1 MLANNTTENIFQ
13 FLQLRPARLVD
24 SDDGVDIL
32 PETRFAKEMSGAK
45 PSERVH
51 IAHRFLQESERVKEI
66 VESEDGRRI
75 LTAIRSVLTKDGT
88 VEQFRSAVGEVKDA
102 GGTDQ
107 KDLDKLRATR
117 EAASDLLIAAK
128 FANNAPRGLRAVE
141 QIFRG
146 LSALLSVSPKFGG
159 QVKLKEYLRRPLALP
174 DAFRPV
180 ISRSYGRTQKT
191 TQPGESSGKEKEAGD
206 ALAEAGRVHRALEE
220 LEALARPEF
229 LRLPGDTEGEGKQP
243 NKEKA
248 PFALSDRGISRLS
261 PETRK
266 VLEDLNLNVATQSI
280 NSLIDAL
287 ETEVAIRAYRMVK
300 GVRVSAPQDFGVD
313 EQRPYLRDVGVAD
326 LLVVRQHLK
335 KYERVD
341 IAHIE
346 NVLIGEKKSRNHRAL
361 ERTEETFTTEKE
373 TIHERETELET
384 AERFELNREAA
395 KTVQRDQ
402 QFGFGLTVSGK
413 YGPTV
418 EFSSNL
424 QANVSTSTE
433 ESTRNATTY
442 AKDVIERSLERVIER
457 VREEQVRRVIREQ
470 EETNLH
476 ELENNTDRHIS
487 GVYQFLEKV
496 YESQIFN
503 YGIRQ
508 MFDFM
513 VPEPASY
520 LWHLEQS
527 ETELNL
533 PTPPPKLE
541 RFVPHAG
548 LINELNYLKLAAQFG
563 ADGIEP
569 PPTSYL
575 TTSTSVTHGENANDE
590 SEQGKPRSVLNKE
603 LPVPPGYRPFL
614 ALMRPLAL
622 TDDRLTLGI
631 TVGHTRRV
639 WVPNPESELVSVGDG
654 HRIGTAPLIL
664 SLLTDSYLYE
674 ENSKLPLQVLAFET
688 YTYGLTVEVLFQ
700 RTFAAYGTWQIKTY
714 DKLAAASRENFQ
726 KYELKVQELKAAAEA
741 EAARTTTRFGAPPS
755 QNLKT
760 IKAELKKHC
769 ISIVTRQR
777 YDAFDAVRD
786 DDPPYFDFIEA
797 ATEGSFIR
805 FFEQAFEWDQMQYV
819 FYPYFWGRKSIWA
832 ERFQRQDVDPNFL
845 EFLQAGA
852 ARVVVPV
859 RLGFE
864 VALTHYLETGEIW
877 NGEGEPPVIHSP
889 LYVPIITEIRERTDA
904 PQGEIPVGDPWPTRL
919 PTPLVILRSEDNLP
933 EWERL
938 DPTGW
943 EWQEVNAG

>member
-1 MLANNTTENIFQ
+1 MSSAKPTERAQLAN
-13 FLQLRPARLVD
+13 
-24 SDDGVDIL
+24 
-32 PETRFAKEMSGAK
+32 
-45 PSERVH
+45 
-51 IAHRFLQESERVKEI
+51 RFLQESERARELL
-66 VESEDGRRI
+66 ESDDSRRI
-75 LTAIRSVLTKDGT
+75 LRVMRSVLAQDGT
-88 VEQFRSAVGEVKDA
+88 VEQLRSALGEVSEA
-102 GGTDQ
+102 GATDH
-107 KDLDKLRATR
+107 KLRDIR

-128 FANNAPRGLRAVE
+128 FANNPPRGLRALE
-141 QIFRG
+141 QVFWG
-146 LSALLSVSPKFGG
+146 LSMLLSSSPKVGG
-159 QVKLKEYLRRPLALP
+159 QVKLKDYLRRPLALP
-174 DAFRPV
+174 DAFGPV
-180 ISRSYGRTQKT
+180 IGRRDGCAQKIT
-191 TQPGESSGKEKEAGD
+191 PPGQSSGKEKEARN
-206 ALAEAGRVHRALEE
+206 ALAEAGRMHRALEE

-229 LRLPGDTEGEGKQP
+229 LRLPEDAEGEEEQP
-243 NKEKA
+243 DKEKT
-248 PFALSDRGISRLS
+248 PFALSDRGIRRLS

-266 VLEDLNLNVATQSI
+266 VLEDLDLDVATQSI
-280 NSLIDAL
+280 NSLIGAL
-287 ETEVAIRAYRMVK
+287 ETEVEIRAYRMAE
-300 GVRVSAPQDFGVD
+300 GVHVSALQEFDHD
-313 EQRPYLRDVGVAD
+313 EQRPYIRDVGVAD
-326 LLVVRQHLK
+326 LLVVKQHLK

-346 NVLIGEKKSRNHRAL
+346 NVLIGEKKSRTHRAL
-361 ERTEETFTTEKE
+361 ERTEETFTTERE
-373 TIHERETELET
+373 TIQERETELET
-384 AERFELNREAA
+384 AERFELNRETAR
-395 KTVQRDQ
+395 TVQRDQ
-402 QFGFGLTVSGK
+402 QIGFGLTLSGK

-424 QANVSTSTE
+424 QASTSTSTE

-442 AKDVIERSLERVIER
+442 AKDVIERSLERVVER

-476 ELENNTDRHIS
+476 ELENKTDRHIS

-541 RFVPHAG
+541 RFVPNAG
-548 LINELNYLKLAAQFG
+548 AINATNYLALAAQFG
-563 ADGIEP
+563 ADGTEP
-569 PPTSYL
+569 PPPFYL
-575 TTSTSVTHGENANDE
+575 TTSTSVTHGEGAEDE
-590 SEQGKPRSVLNKE
+590 SEEGEPRSVLNKE
-603 LPVPPGYRPFL
+603 LPVPSGYRPDR
-614 ALMRPLAL
+614 ALVQPMAL

-631 TVGHTRRV
+631 TVKHNRRL
-639 WVPNPESELVSVGDG
+639 WQPRHLYSVGDDHG
-654 HRIGTAPLIL
+654 IGTE
-664 SLLTDSYLYE
+664 LLTFNLLRDSYPYE
-674 ENSKLPLQVLAFET
+674 AESKLPLQVLAFET
-688 YTYGLTVEVLFQ
+688 YTYGLTVEVIFQ
-700 RTFAAYGTWQIKTY
+700 RTFAAYRTWQIKTY
-714 DKLAAASRENFQ
+714 DKLAAAYQEKLQ
-726 KYELKVQELKAAAEA
+726 QYELKVEERKAAAEA
-741 EAARTTTRFGAPPS
+741 EAARATTRFGAPPS

-769 ISIVTRQR
+769 ISIVTRQW
-777 YDAFDAVRD
+777 YDEFNAVRD
-786 DDPPYFDFIEA
+786 GDPPYFDFIEA
-797 ATEGSFIR
+797 EEEGSFIR

-819 FYPYFWGRKSIWA
+819 FYPYFWGHKLTWA

-845 EFLQAGA
+845 ELLQAGA

-859 RLGFE
+859 RPGFE

-889 LYVPIITEIRERTDA
+889 LYVPIITEIRERTEA

-933 EWERL
+933 EWQRL

-943 EWQEVNAG
+943 EWQEVGAG